1 MVYQNAESEKP
12 DKCRIYFVCENQEYY
27 FTRREAE
34 CIVHLLDGKTVA
46 ETAGELELS
55 RRTVEYYVNNMKLKL
70 GCHSKQELL
79 RKIGGA
85 NLGDLHMV

>member
-1 MVYQNAESEKP
+1 MVYQSAESGGP
-12 DKCRIYFVCENQEYY
+12 DKYRLYFVCENQEYY
-27 FTRREAE
+27 FTRREVE

-46 ETAGELELS
+46 ETAEQLDLS

-85 NLGDLHMV
+85 NLGELQMA